1 LVETYRSNCP
11 VNLALEIIGDKWSL
25 LIIRDMMFE
34 NKCYFREFLQGE
46 EKIATNILADR
57 LSKLEKEGI
66 IRKSGDPEHKQ
77 KFIYRLTLKGIDL
90 LPLILEMGIWSLK
103 YQPVDTKKHKHAT
116 RLLHGGTEARS
127 AVRKEL
133 VRKNIQG

>member
-1 LVETYRSNCP
+1 METYRSNCP

-57 LSKLEKEGI
+57 LSKLEVEGI
-66 IRKSGDPEHKQ
+66 IHKSTDPEHKQ
-77 KFIYRLTLKGIDL
+77 KFIYSLTLKGIDL
-90 LPLILEMGIWSLK
+90 LPLILEMGVWSLK
-103 YQPVDTKKHKHAT
+103 HQPVDMKKHKQAT
-116 RLLHGGTEARS
+116 RLLQAGVGARS
-127 AVRKEL
+127 TVRKEL
-133 VRKNIQG
+133 IRKNLKG